1 MLCETLELAL
11 DMRKLLLIP
20 LLLAFPAL
28 GSAQARPDSVKL
40 RNDCRLAEQ
49 VLTTGH
55 PAPHREWASWTIRKC
70 TGAGPVVAQ
79 AIVRLRASSDTALLK
94 VVTAPAAVVRDRAIY
109 EAGLSILSDA
119 SASIQARVYAV
130 RMLAWLFY
138 PDADLNYGD
147 FVDIDGDGDRSCYGS
162 GTHFHVSI
170 VRGSLLPAGW
180 PDAIRQAARRVYDNP
195 AEPAEV
201 RKAALCFALVR
212 PSPILRRNRIEDA
225 QR

>member
-1 MLCETLELAL
+1 MLRETLELTL
-11 DMRKLLLIP
+11 DMRKLLFV
-20 LLLAFPAL
+20 LLLVAFPEL

-70 TGAGPVVAQ
+70 AGAGPVVAQ
-79 AIVRLRASSDTALLK
+79 AIFRLRTSADTALLK
-94 VVTAPAAVVRDRAIY
+94 VVTAPAAVVRDREIY
-109 EAGLSILSDA
+109 EAGLSILADA
-119 SASIQARVYAV
+119 TASSQARVYAI

-170 VRGSLLPAGW
+170 VRGALLPPGW
-180 PDAIRQAARRVYDNP
+180 PDAIRQAARRVYENP
-195 AEPAEV
+195 AEPADV
-201 RKAALCFALVR
+201 RQAARCFVLVR
-212 PSPILRRNRIEDA
+212 PSPILRRNGIEDA